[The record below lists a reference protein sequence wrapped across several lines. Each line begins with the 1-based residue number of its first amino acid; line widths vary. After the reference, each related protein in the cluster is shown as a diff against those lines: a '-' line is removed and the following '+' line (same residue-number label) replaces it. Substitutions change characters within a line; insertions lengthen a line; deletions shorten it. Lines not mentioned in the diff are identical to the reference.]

1 MKRFTTMLV
10 ALLCGLFFL
19 SACSSEN
26 KESFRHEIPA
36 AAETGIH
43 VHNIGETSSYLMKDG
58 KTPYQVLVSDSAD
71 ANTLMAASELN
82 ALFKES
88 TGTEFPVVS
97 DSPSDVPAG
106 KYISIGNT
114 SLLKKAGLKADSKL
128 LGKYGFHI
136 ATVNDELFLYGTSGY
151 GNLYAVYEFLGD
163 ILNFEFFYTD
173 TYRLDKNIREIKLK
187 KYDVTEVPDIEY
199 RAANYGYMRESV
211 DTQMRLR
218 VTPYEDFFMLIDGK
232 VAHTSLNILPP
243 DKYGAH
249 KDYWY
254 EKDYRQLCYTAHG
267 NKNEYSLMVEA
278 ASQRLMQAL
287 QEYPDRNLVTLT
299 TADDGAVCECAA
311 CRESKLKYG
320 ADSAAVILFIND
332 VRARLD
338 DMLAT
343 DEYKRYDRDF
353 DILFFAY
360 SSYEEAPSS
369 KNEETGKYEA
379 NQGIHCADG
388 VSVWMAPIKAD
399 FTHNMTA
406 SQNLP
411 TREQTDAWK
420 AVSDTIYLWYY
431 STNFKHYLTPY
442 DTFDAMPD
450 TYRYMKNIDAKM
462 IFNQAQYDNSS
473 AATGFSMLKGY
484 LNAKLSWNVNA
495 DYVKL
500 IDGYFQTCYGDAAP
514 AMYELF
520 NALRAHTYL
529 LKESG
534 VGYDGV
540 FSVYNDY
547 EKTSMWPKQMLLGWK
562 GYIDRALA
570 ALEGIKEV
578 SPETYEKQYRQV
590 VIERIWLNY
599 LLVQM
604 YSSNTSD
611 REVAELKSEFVSDYT
626 LSGMNKYIES
636 KDISVL
642 YKQWGI

>member
-1 MKRFTTMLV
+1 
-10 ALLCGLFFL
+10 
-19 SACSSEN
+19 
-26 KESFRHEIPA
+26 
-36 AAETGIH
+36 
-43 VHNIGETSSYLMKDG
+43 
-58 KTPYQVLVSDSAD
+58 
-71 ANTLMAASELN
+71 
-82 ALFKES
+82 
-88 TGTEFPVVS
+88 
-97 DSPSDVPAG
+97 
-106 KYISIGNT
+106 
-114 SLLKKAGLKADSKL
+114 
-128 LGKYGFHI
+128 
-136 ATVNDELFLYGTSGY
+136 
-151 GNLYAVYEFLGD
+151 
-163 ILNFEFFYTD
+163 
-173 TYRLDKNIREIKLK
+173 
-187 KYDVTEVPDIEY
+187 
-199 RAANYGYMRESV
+199 
-211 DTQMRLR
+211 
-218 VTPYEDFFMLIDGK
+218 
-232 VAHTSLNILPP
+232 
-243 DKYGAH
+243 
-249 KDYWY
+249 
-254 EKDYRQLCYTAHG
+254 
-267 NKNEYSLMVEA
+267 
-278 ASQRLMQAL
+278 
-287 QEYPDRNLVTLT
+287 
-299 TADDGAVCECAA
+299 
-311 CRESKLKYG
+311 
-320 ADSAAVILFIND
+320 
-332 VRARLD
+332 
-338 DMLAT
+338 
-343 DEYKRYDRDF
+343 
-353 DILFFAY
+353 
-360 SSYEEAPSS
+360 
-369 KNEETGKYEA
+369 
-379 NQGIHCADG
+379 
-388 VSVWMAPIKAD
+388 
-399 FTHNMTA
+399 MTA

-473 AATGFSMLKGY
+473 AETGFSMLKGY

-562 GYIDRALA
+562 GYINRALA